1 MTFFIRFYHA
11 SGFVVATYG
20 LLKAETVHFVGED
33 DLGPEE
39 LVRLIRKIGPKQVKC
54 LVSKRFFEGFFSKIM
69 ISDRGPH

>member
-54 LVSKRFFEGFFSKIM
+54 LTGISKRLFKRFFPKL
-69 ISDRGPH
+69 